1 MSAGS
6 NSPLLDEEQVR
17 QVGLLARL
25 ELTED
30 EVQYYRSSLS
40 AILAHVRSLDE
51 LDTTNVQPTSHPL
64 RLVNV
69 FREDVVRPSLSNEA
83 ALQNA
88 PDSEDGCFKVPAV
101 IQED

>member
-1 MSAGS
+1 VSAGES
-6 NSPLLDEEQVR
+6 LLLDAEQVR

-30 EVQYYRSSLS
+30 EVQSYRGTLD
-40 AILAHVRSLDE
+40 AILSHVKSLEE
-51 LDTTNVQPTSHPL
+51 LDTTEVPPTSHSL

-69 FREDVVRPSLSNEA
+69 FRDDIPRPSLSSA
-83 ALQNA
+83 QALQNA
-88 PDSEDGCFKVPAV
+88 PESEDDCFRVPAV

>member
-69 FREDVVRPSLSNEA
+69 FREDVVQPSLSNEA